1 MDPRVMTAM
10 EDDSFG
16 IGRRSGAG
24 NRASRE
30 LVAGRRSFLRRGA
43 AAAAAIAAFAG
54 RDARAGNPNY
64 LPSLYPGEN
73 AVEFE
78 QIQRNE
84 NHHVAILKAALGGNA
99 RPEPTFR
106 GFDMPNLLTFVQTA
120 RALEN
125 TGTGAYLGAIP
136 YIATPAYRQTASQ
149 ILPVEA
155 RQAGYIDVLLNLNLM
170 ENVLGQ
176 VPSNSLE
183 VPLTQQQVVA
193 LASPFIVDLNGGP
206 PLSFST
212 TPSAANDI
220 AILNF
225 ALALEFLESSF
236 YNLNVPKFT

>member
-10 EDDSFG
+10 GDDSSD
-16 IGRRSGAG
+16 IGRRSAAG
-24 NRASRE
+24 NRASRA
-30 LVAGRRSFLRRGA
+30 LVAGRRSFFRRGA
-43 AAAAAIAAFAG
+43 AAAAMAAFAG

-64 LPSLYPGEN
+64 LPSLYAGEN

-84 NHHVAILKAALGGNA
+84 NNHVAILKAALGANA
-99 RPEPTFR
+99 RPEPTFQ
-106 GFDMPNLLTFVQTA
+106 GFDMPNLLTFAQTA

-170 ENVLGQ
+170 VNVLGQ